1 MLSDIRNNK
10 VLKAFLAIIIAVVV
24 VFVLVRVYRGP
35 DYGKIKFVIAAEEI
49 SDPNDIPETDP
60 VTIKDDNRLYF
71 SVTRNKTKIKAENI
85 TLAIEISEGDSF
97 KSYKK
102 ISYEV
107 EKKFKKLN
115 GYIPEVYFKNEGKY
129 RIILHLDGNQ
139 VVSREFTV
147 D

>member
-1 MLSDIRNNK
+1 MLNDIRNNK
-10 VLKAFLAIIIAVVV
+10 VLKAFLAIIVAVVV
-24 VFVLVRVYRGP
+24 ILFLVKVYLGP
-35 DYGKIKFVIAAEEI
+35 DYGKVKFVISAEEI
-49 SDPNDIPETDP
+49 SNPDDIPETDP

-85 TLAIEISEGDSF
+85 TLAIEVSEGDSF
-97 KSYKK
+97 RSYKK

-129 RIILHLDGNQ
+129 RIILQMDGNQ